1 MKPIILWLLGAL
13 GASLCS
19 GLVENELSKLK
30 TLLART
36 ARESE
41 NMFFHKVAEMLKIVA
56 HI

>member
-41 NMFFHKVAEMLKIVA
+41 NKFFRLLAEMLKIVA